1 MKQEKPHKFDIGEG
15 YGIWEMDGETHRS
28 FPDVFYR
35 AKPGDSAGKYTI
47 GDMAIMNQPTT
58 KKRFGMFVIANVE
71 SGDFGGTGLKYKL
84 TVHPYGTPEEISG
97 PKPADPIQQADNS
110 KEKEPKMNTA
120 SGGRC
125 RFTDE
130 DGFCTNENMQGG
142 GFRCFGA
149 GCECREPIRGP
160 KPAAPIQQADNN
172 KEKEP
177 KMKRPTYKMQRI
189 KLADCKP
196 HADAEAYSASTEDRA
211 ALGNSI
217 EETGVL
223 SPIAVVPDEDGKR
236 TTASNDAEPQKWFVI
251 DGIGRMNALIA
262 AGETETD
269 AQVFDLGDLS
279 VAEFVVCKNAMMRKV
294 TTGTRVM
301 AYLKCHER
309 EVLAAAK
316 EENIRSRMGSKWRNG
331 WKAAVSC
338 ETAASDK
345 GWSAKEIAERIGVS
359 KNDVLAGIEL
369 LKEVS
374 GVDGALG
381 DRALPAVGADHRAA
395 RPTYEQMD
403 LFETMD
409 SVMHGETPIRRWKA
423 AASGKVS
430 KVGGKAAADYTSI
443 AIRIVKSLPGM
454 WQNWQTVPMD
464 TRGLIIEEFRKALEW
479 LPEDF
484 RAVLED
490 WFGGSPG
497 TARPTKGKRR

>member
-1 MKQEKPHKFDIGEG
+1 MEKPHKFDIGEG
-15 YGIWEMDGETHRS
+15 YGIWEEPGRGIMRS

-47 GDMAIMNQPTT
+47 GDMAVMNQPTT

-97 PKPADPIQQADNS
+97 PKPAAPIQQADNS
-110 KEKEPKMNTA
+110 K
-120 SGGRC
+120 
-125 RFTDE
+125 
-130 DGFCTNENMQGG
+130 
-142 GFRCFGA
+142 
-149 GCECREPIRGP
+149 
-160 KPAAPIQQADNN
+160 
-172 KEKEP
+172 KEP

-223 SPIAVVPDEDGKR
+223 SPIAVVPDEDGSPG
-236 TTASNDAEPQKWFVI
+236 TARPTWFVI

-309 EVLAAAK
+309 EVLAAADPK
-316 EENIRSRMGSKWRNG
+316 NYNLRASSFQPKRG
-331 WKAAVSC
+331 AVSR
-338 ETAASDK
+338 ETAPEK
-345 GWSAKEIAERIGVS
+345 GWSAKEIAGRIGVS
-359 KNDVLAGIEL
+359 KQDVLAGIEL

-374 GVDGALG
+374 GETESVQQQGKYVQL
-381 DRALPAVGADHRAA
+381 
-395 RPTYEQMD
+395 D

-430 KVGGKAAADYTSI
+430 KVGGKAAADYVGIGARTM
-443 AIRIVKSLPGM
+443 VSLVGLFE
-454 WQNWQTVPMD
+454 NWQTVPMES
-464 TRGLIIEEFRKALEW
+464 RGPIVERFKLALEAA
-479 LPEDF
+479 PEDF
-484 RAVLED
+484 RAVIKD
-490 WFGGSPG
+490 WILLTEATLPG
-497 TARPTKGKRR
+497 KGKGKRR

>member
-35 AKPGDSAGKYTI
+35 AKPGDSAGKYMI

-97 PKPADPIQQADNS
+97 PKPAAPIKQADNS
-110 KEKEPKMNTA
+110 KKEPKMNNA

-130 DGFCTNENMQGG
+130 DGFCTNEDMQGG

-160 KPAAPIQQADNN
+160 KPAAPIQQADNS

-177 KMKRPTYKMQRI
+177 KMKRPTYKMQKI

-217 EETGVL
+217 GETGVL
-223 SPIAVVPDEDGKR
+223 SPIAVIPDEDAG
-236 TTASNDAEPQKWFVI
+236 AEARQPKWYVI

-262 AGETETD
+262 AGETETE

-309 EVLAAAK
+309 EVLAAAT
-316 EENIRSRMGSKWRNG
+316 EERIRSRMGSKWRNG
-331 WKAAVSC
+331 WKAAVSR

-345 GWSAKEIAERIGVS
+345 GWNAKEIAERIGVS

-369 LKEVS
+369 LKATAEA
-374 GVDGALG
+374 GEDGE
-381 DRALPAVGADHRAA
+381 DDSKRTTA
-395 RPTYEQMD
+395 RYEQGD

-409 SVMHGETPIRRWKA
+409 AVLRGETPIRRWKA
-423 AASGKVS
+423 AACGKVS
-430 KVGGKAAADYTSI
+430 KVGGKAAADYEGI
-443 AIRIVKSLPGM
+443 AIRTVKSWRGV
-454 WQNWQTVPMD
+454 WENWQTVPMEL
-464 TRGLIIEEFRKALEW
+464 RGPIIAEFRLALKV

-484 RAVLED
+484 RAVIEEEL
-490 WFGGSPG
+490 GGRDG
-497 TARPTKGKRR
+497 ARPSRGKRR

>member
-1 MKQEKPHKFDIGEG
+1 
-15 YGIWEMDGETHRS
+15 
-28 FPDVFYR
+28 
-35 AKPGDSAGKYTI
+35 
-47 GDMAIMNQPTT
+47 
-58 KKRFGMFVIANVE
+58 
-71 SGDFGGTGLKYKL
+71 
-84 TVHPYGTPEEISG
+84 
-97 PKPADPIQQADNS
+97 
-110 KEKEPKMNTA
+110 
-120 SGGRC
+120 
-125 RFTDE
+125 
-130 DGFCTNENMQGG
+130 
-142 GFRCFGA
+142 
-149 GCECREPIRGP
+149 
-160 KPAAPIQQADNN
+160 
-172 KEKEP
+172 
-177 KMKRPTYKMQRI
+177 MKRPTYKMQRI

-223 SPIAVVPDEDGKR
+223 SPIAVVPDEDSKR

-309 EVLAAAK
+309 EVLAAADPEKYQGRK
-316 EENIRSRMGSKWRNG
+316 ESKWRN
-331 WKAAVSC
+331 KVAAVSR
-338 ETAASDK
+338 ETAADEK
-345 GWSAKEIAERIGVS
+345 GWGAKEIAERIGVS

-374 GVDGALG
+374 GETESVQQQGKYVQL
-381 DRALPAVGADHRAA
+381 
-395 RPTYEQMD
+395 D

-430 KVGGKAAADYTSI
+430 KVGGKAAADYVGIGARTM
-443 AIRIVKSLPGM
+443 VSLIGLFE
-454 WQNWQTVPMD
+454 NWQTVPMES
-464 TRGLIIEEFRKALEW
+464 RGPIVERFKLALEAA
-479 LPEDF
+479 PEDF

-490 WFGGSPG
+490 VVGSHAEAQRGRERRGKFRKG
-497 TARPTKGKRR
+497 TRW

>member
-1 MKQEKPHKFDIGEG
+1 MGKPQEKPHKFDIGEG

-28 FPDVFYR
+28 FPEEFFR
-35 AKPGDSAGKYTI
+35 AKSGDSAGQYKI
-47 GDMAIMNQPTT
+47 GDLAVMNQPST

-71 SGDFGGTGLKYKL
+71 TGDFGGTGLKYKL
-84 TVHPYGTPEEISG
+84 TVHPYHTPEEISG
-97 PKPADPIQQADNS
+97 LKSAAQIQQADNS
-110 KEKEPKMNTA
+110 KKEPN
-120 SGGRC
+120 
-125 RFTDE
+125 
-130 DGFCTNENMQGG
+130 
-142 GFRCFGA
+142 
-149 GCECREPIRGP
+149 
-160 KPAAPIQQADNN
+160 
-172 KEKEP
+172 
-177 KMKRPTYKMQRI
+177 MKRPTYKMMKI

-196 HADAEAYSASTEDRA
+196 HADAEAYSASSEDRA

-217 EETGVL
+217 GEAGVL
-223 SPIAVVPDEDGKR
+223 SPIAVVPDEDSKR

-309 EVLAAAK
+309 EVLAAADPEK
-316 EENIRSRMGSKWRNG
+316 YQQRPGNG
-331 WKAAVSC
+331 ANFNPKHHAVSRD
-338 ETAASDK
+338 TAWDK
-345 GWSAKEIAERIGVS
+345 GWSAKAIAERIGVS
-359 KNDVLAGIEL
+359 NKDVLAGIEL

-374 GVDGALG
+374 GETESVQQQGKYVQL
-381 DRALPAVGADHRAA
+381 
-395 RPTYEQMD
+395 D

-430 KVGGKAAADYTSI
+430 KVGGKAAADYVGIGARTM
-443 AIRIVKSLPGM
+443 VSLVGLFE
-454 WQNWQTVPMD
+454 NWQTVPMES
-464 TRGLIIEEFRKALEW
+464 RGPIVERFKLALEAA
-479 LPEDF
+479 PEDF

-490 WFGGSPG
+490 VVGSHAEAQRGREHRGKFRKG
-497 TARPTKGKRR
+497 TRW

>member
-1 MKQEKPHKFDIGEG
+1 MEKPHKFDIGEG

-35 AKPGDSAGKYTI
+35 AKSGDSAGKYTI
-47 GDMAIMNQPTT
+47 GDLAILAQPTT

-97 PKPADPIQQADNS
+97 PKS
-110 KEKEPKMNTA
+110 
-120 SGGRC
+120 
-125 RFTDE
+125 
-130 DGFCTNENMQGG
+130 
-142 GFRCFGA
+142 
-149 GCECREPIRGP
+149 
-160 KPAAPIQQADNN
+160 AAPIQQADNN

-217 EETGVL
+217 GETGVL
-223 SPIAVVPDEDGKR
+223 SPIAVVPDADGR
-236 TTASNDAEPQKWFVI
+236 GWFVI

-279 VAEFVVCKNAMMRKV
+279 VAEFVVSKNAMMRKV

-309 EVLAAAK
+309 EVLAAADPK
-316 EENIRSRMGSKWRNG
+316 AYNARQFTRKGKAFMG
-331 WKAAVSC
+331 AVSR
-338 ETAASDK
+338 ETAPDK
-345 GWSAKEIAERIGVS
+345 GWSAKEIAGRIGVS
-359 KNDVLAGIEL
+359 KQDVLAGIEL
-369 LKEVS
+369 LKET
-374 GVDGALG
+374 
-381 DRALPAVGADHRAA
+381 VGANGSPGTA
-395 RPTYEQMD
+395 RPTYEQLD

-423 AASGKVS
+423 AASGKVN
-430 KVGGKAAADYTSI
+430 KTGGKAAADYVGIGARTM
-443 AIRIVKSLPGM
+443 ASLMGLFE
-454 WQNWQTVPMD
+454 NWQTVPMES
-464 TRGLIIEEFRKALEW
+464 RGPIIERFRAALAV

-484 RAVLED
+484 RAVIAAELGLA
-490 WFGGSPG
+490 GG
-497 TARPTKGKRR
+497 RR

>member
-1 MKQEKPHKFDIGEG
+1 MEKPHKFDIGEG

-97 PKPADPIQQADNS
+97 PKPAAPIQQADNS
-110 KEKEPKMNTA
+110 
-120 SGGRC
+120 
-125 RFTDE
+125 
-130 DGFCTNENMQGG
+130 
-142 GFRCFGA
+142 
-149 GCECREPIRGP
+149 
-160 KPAAPIQQADNN
+160 

-223 SPIAVVPDEDGKR
+223 SPIAVVPDEDSKR

-309 EVLAAAK
+309 EVLAAADPK
-316 EENIRSRMGSKWRNG
+316 AYKLRDSSFKPKRGTVSR
-331 WKAAVSC
+331 
-338 ETAASDK
+338 ETVPDK

-374 GVDGALG
+374 GEAESVQQQGKYVQL
-381 DRALPAVGADHRAA
+381 
-395 RPTYEQMD
+395 D

-430 KVGGKAAADYTSI
+430 KVGGKAAADYVGIGARTM
-443 AIRIVKSLPGM
+443 VSLVGLFE
-454 WQNWQTVPMD
+454 NWQTVPMES
-464 TRGLIIEEFRKALEW
+464 RGPIVERFKLALEAA
-479 LPEDF
+479 PEDF

-490 WFGGSPG
+490 VVESHAEAQRGRERRVKFRKG
-497 TARPTKGKRR
+497 TRW

>member
-1 MKQEKPHKFDIGEG
+1 MEKPHKFDIGEG

-47 GDMAIMNQPTT
+47 GDMAVMNQPTT

-97 PKPADPIQQADNS
+97 PKPAAPIQQADNS
-110 KEKEPKMNTA
+110 
-120 SGGRC
+120 
-125 RFTDE
+125 
-130 DGFCTNENMQGG
+130 
-142 GFRCFGA
+142 
-149 GCECREPIRGP
+149 
-160 KPAAPIQQADNN
+160 

-223 SPIAVVPDEDGKR
+223 SPIAVVPDEGNGECCQCGNVANSK
-236 TTASNDAEPQKWFVI
+236 SNGQLGTGNIGNGNTGNNQKWFVI

-309 EVLAAAK
+309 EVLAAADPEK
-316 EENIRSRMGSKWRNG
+316 YQQRPGNGANFKSKHH
-331 WKAAVSC
+331 AVSR
-338 ETAASDK
+338 ETAWDK
-345 GWSAKEIAERIGVS
+345 GWSAKEIAGRIGVS
-359 KNDVLAGIEL
+359 KQDVLAGIEL

-374 GVDGALG
+374 GETESVQQQGKYVQL
-381 DRALPAVGADHRAA
+381 
-395 RPTYEQMD
+395 D

-430 KVGGKAAADYTSI
+430 KVGGKAAADYVGIGARTM
-443 AIRIVKSLPGM
+443 VSLIGLFE
-454 WQNWQTVPMD
+454 NWQTVPMES
-464 TRGLIIEEFRKALEW
+464 RGPIVERFKLALEAA
-479 LPEDF
+479 PEDF

-490 WFGGSPG
+490 VVGSHAEAQRGRERRGKFRKG
-497 TARPTKGKRR
+497 TRW

>member
-1 MKQEKPHKFDIGEG
+1 
-15 YGIWEMDGETHRS
+15 
-28 FPDVFYR
+28 
-35 AKPGDSAGKYTI
+35 
-47 GDMAIMNQPTT
+47 
-58 KKRFGMFVIANVE
+58 
-71 SGDFGGTGLKYKL
+71 
-84 TVHPYGTPEEISG
+84 
-97 PKPADPIQQADNS
+97 
-110 KEKEPKMNTA
+110 
-120 SGGRC
+120 
-125 RFTDE
+125 
-130 DGFCTNENMQGG
+130 
-142 GFRCFGA
+142 
-149 GCECREPIRGP
+149 
-160 KPAAPIQQADNN
+160 
-172 KEKEP
+172 
-177 KMKRPTYKMQRI
+177 MKRPTYKMQRI

-196 HADAEAYSASTEDRA
+196 HADAEAYSASSEDRA

-223 SPIAVVPDEDGKR
+223 SPIAVVPDEDSKR

-309 EVLAAAK
+309 EVLAAADPEK
-316 EENIRSRMGSKWRNG
+316 YSLRGRDAKGRIAKP
-331 WKAAVSC
+331 AVSR
-338 ETAASDK
+338 ETAGDK

-374 GVDGALG
+374 GETESVQQQGKYVQL
-381 DRALPAVGADHRAA
+381 
-395 RPTYEQMD
+395 D

-430 KVGGKAAADYTSI
+430 KVGGKAAADYVGIGARTM
-443 AIRIVKSLPGM
+443 VSLIGLFE
-454 WQNWQTVPMD
+454 NWQTVPMES
-464 TRGLIIEEFRKALEW
+464 RGPIVERFKLALEAA
-479 LPEDF
+479 PEDF

-490 WFGGSPG
+490 VVGSHAEAQRGRERRGKFRKG
-497 TARPTKGKRR
+497 TRW

>member
-1 MKQEKPHKFDIGEG
+1 MGCFRADKDGNCSWSGKPCRRCASYLAATD
-15 YGIWEMDGETHRS
+15 YD
-28 FPDVFYR
+28 
-35 AKPGDSAGKYTI
+35 
-47 GDMAIMNQPTT
+47 
-58 KKRFGMFVIANVE
+58 
-71 SGDFGGTGLKYKL
+71 KL
-84 TVHPYGTPEEISG
+84 V
-97 PKPADPIQQADNS
+97 QQADNS
-110 KEKEPKMNTA
+110 KEKEPKMNNA

-142 GFRCFGA
+142 GFRCLGA

-160 KPAAPIQQADNN
+160 KPAAPIQQADNS

-196 HADAEAYSASTEDRA
+196 HADAEAYSASSEDRA

-223 SPIAVVPDEDGKR
+223 SPIAVVPDEDGSPG
-236 TTASNDAEPQKWFVI
+236 TARPTWFVI

-374 GVDGALG
+374 GETESVQQQGKYVQL
-381 DRALPAVGADHRAA
+381 
-395 RPTYEQMD
+395 D

-430 KVGGKAAADYTSI
+430 KVGGKAAADYVGIGARTM
-443 AIRIVKSLPGM
+443 VSLIGLFE
-454 WQNWQTVPMD
+454 NWQTVPMES
-464 TRGLIIEEFRKALEW
+464 RGPIVERFKLALEAA
-479 LPEDF
+479 PEDF
-484 RAVLED
+484 RAVIKD
-490 WFGGSPG
+490 WMLLTEATLPG
-497 TARPTKGKRR
+497 KGKGKRR

>member
-1 MKQEKPHKFDIGEG
+1 MEKPHKFDIGEG
-15 YGIWEMDGETHRS
+15 YGIWEEPGRGIMRS

-47 GDMAIMNQPTT
+47 GDMAVMNQPTT

-71 SGDFGGTGLKYKL
+71 TGDFGGTGLKYKL

-97 PKPADPIQQADNS
+97 PKPAAPIQQADNS
-110 KEKEPKMNTA
+110 
-120 SGGRC
+120 
-125 RFTDE
+125 
-130 DGFCTNENMQGG
+130 
-142 GFRCFGA
+142 
-149 GCECREPIRGP
+149 
-160 KPAAPIQQADNN
+160 

-196 HADAEAYSASTEDRA
+196 HADAEAYSASSEDRA

-236 TTASNDAEPQKWFVI
+236 TTASNNAEPQKWFVI

-374 GVDGALG
+374 GETESVQQQGKYVQL
-381 DRALPAVGADHRAA
+381 
-395 RPTYEQMD
+395 D

-430 KVGGKAAADYTSI
+430 KVGGKAAADYVGIGARTM
-443 AIRIVKSLPGM
+443 VSLIGLFE
-454 WQNWQTVPMD
+454 NWQTVPMES
-464 TRGLIIEEFRKALEW
+464 RGPIVERFKLALEAA
-479 LPEDF
+479 PEDF

-490 WFGGSPG
+490 VVGSHAEAQRGRERRGKFRKG
-497 TARPTKGKRR
+497 TRW

>member
-15 YGIWEMDGETHRS
+15 YGIWEEPGRGIMRS

-71 SGDFGGTGLKYKL
+71 TGDFGGTGLKYKL

-97 PKPADPIQQADNS
+97 PKPAAPIQQADNS
-110 KEKEPKMNTA
+110 K
-120 SGGRC
+120 
-125 RFTDE
+125 
-130 DGFCTNENMQGG
+130 
-142 GFRCFGA
+142 
-149 GCECREPIRGP
+149 
-160 KPAAPIQQADNN
+160 
-172 KEKEP
+172 KEP

-223 SPIAVVPDEDGKR
+223 SPIAVVPDEDSKR

-309 EVLAAAK
+309 EVLAAADPEK
-316 EENIRSRMGSKWRNG
+316 YQQRPGNG
-331 WKAAVSC
+331 ANFKPKRHAVSR
-338 ETAASDK
+338 ETALDK
-345 GWSAKEIAERIGVS
+345 GWSAKEIAGRIGVS
-359 KNDVLAGIEL
+359 KQDVLAGIEL

-374 GVDGALG
+374 GETESVQQQGKYVQL
-381 DRALPAVGADHRAA
+381 
-395 RPTYEQMD
+395 D

-430 KVGGKAAADYTSI
+430 KVGGKAAADYVGIGARTM
-443 AIRIVKSLPGM
+443 VSLIGLFE
-454 WQNWQTVPMD
+454 NWQTVPMES
-464 TRGLIIEEFRKALEW
+464 RGPIVERFKLALEAA
-479 LPEDF
+479 PEDF
-484 RAVLED
+484 RAVLEQHVAEHSSAIKS
-490 WFGGSPG
+490 G
-497 TARPTKGKRR
+497 KGKRR

>member
-1 MKQEKPHKFDIGEG
+1 MTQEKPHKFDIGEG

-84 TVHPYGTPEEISG
+84 TVHPYGTPEMISG
-97 PKPADPIQQADNS
+97 L
-110 KEKEPKMNTA
+110 
-120 SGGRC
+120 
-125 RFTDE
+125 
-130 DGFCTNENMQGG
+130 
-142 GFRCFGA
+142 
-149 GCECREPIRGP
+149 
-160 KPAAPIQQADNN
+160 KPAAPIQQADNS

-196 HADAEAYSASTEDRA
+196 HADAEAYSASSEDRA
-211 ALGNSI
+211 ALGNSL

-223 SPIAVVPDEDGKR
+223 SPIAVVPDEDSKR

-309 EVLAAAK
+309 EVLAAADPEK
-316 EENIRSRMGSKWRNG
+316 YQQRPGNGANFKSKHH
-331 WKAAVSC
+331 AVSR
-338 ETAASDK
+338 ETAWDK
-345 GWSAKEIAERIGVS
+345 GWSAKEIAGRIGVS
-359 KNDVLAGIEL
+359 KQDVLAGIEL

-374 GVDGALG
+374 GETESVQQQGKYVQL
-381 DRALPAVGADHRAA
+381 
-395 RPTYEQMD
+395 D

-430 KVGGKAAADYTSI
+430 KVGGKAAADYVGIGARTM
-443 AIRIVKSLPGM
+443 VSLVGLFE
-454 WQNWQTVPMD
+454 NWQTVPMES
-464 TRGLIIEEFRKALEW
+464 RGPIVERFKLALEAA
-479 LPEDF
+479 PEDF
-484 RAVLED
+484 RAVIKD
-490 WFGGSPG
+490 WMLLTEATLPG
-497 TARPTKGKRR
+497 KGKGKRR

>member
-35 AKPGDSAGKYTI
+35 AKPGDSAGAYKI

-84 TVHPYGTPEEISG
+84 TVHPYHTPEEISG
-97 PKPADPIQQADNS
+97 PKPA
-110 KEKEPKMNTA
+110 
-120 SGGRC
+120 
-125 RFTDE
+125 
-130 DGFCTNENMQGG
+130 
-142 GFRCFGA
+142 
-149 GCECREPIRGP
+149 
-160 KPAAPIQQADNN
+160 APIQQAYNS
-172 KEKEP
+172 KEEGP

-223 SPIAVVPDEDGKR
+223 SPIAVVPDEDSKR

-309 EVLAAAK
+309 EVLAAADPK
-316 EENIRSRMGSKWRNG
+316 TYNTRQFARKGKAFMG
-331 WKAAVSC
+331 AVSR
-338 ETAASDK
+338 ETASEK

-374 GVDGALG
+374 GETESVQQQGKYVQL
-381 DRALPAVGADHRAA
+381 
-395 RPTYEQMD
+395 D

-430 KVGGKAAADYTSI
+430 KVGGKAAADYVGIGARTM
-443 AIRIVKSLPGM
+443 VSLIGLFE
-454 WQNWQTVPMD
+454 NWQTVPMES
-464 TRGLIIEEFRKALEW
+464 RGPIVERFKLALEAA
-479 LPEDF
+479 PEDF

-490 WFGGSPG
+490 VVGSHAEAQRGRERRGKFRKG
-497 TARPTKGKRR
+497 TRW

>member
-1 MKQEKPHKFDIGEG
+1 MGCFRADKDGNCSWSGKPCRRCASYLAATD
-15 YGIWEMDGETHRS
+15 YD
-28 FPDVFYR
+28 
-35 AKPGDSAGKYTI
+35 
-47 GDMAIMNQPTT
+47 
-58 KKRFGMFVIANVE
+58 
-71 SGDFGGTGLKYKL
+71 KL
-84 TVHPYGTPEEISG
+84 V
-97 PKPADPIQQADNS
+97 QQADNS
-110 KEKEPKMNTA
+110 KEKESKMNTA

-142 GFRCFGA
+142 GFRC
-149 GCECREPIRGP
+149 GP
-160 KPAAPIQQADNN
+160 KPAAPIQQADNS

-223 SPIAVVPDEDGKR
+223 SPIAVVPDEDSKR

-309 EVLAAAK
+309 EVLAAADPEK
-316 EENIRSRMGSKWRNG
+316 YQQRPGNG
-331 WKAAVSC
+331 ANFKPKRHAVSR
-338 ETAASDK
+338 ETALDK

-374 GVDGALG
+374 G
-381 DRALPAVGADHRAA
+381 
-395 RPTYEQMD
+395 
-403 LFETMD
+403 ETE
-409 SVMHGETPIRRWKA
+409 SVQQQGW
-423 AASGKVS
+423 
-430 KVGGKAAADYTSI
+430 
-443 AIRIVKSLPGM
+443 
-454 WQNWQTVPMD
+454 
-464 TRGLIIEEFRKALEW
+464 TR
-479 LPEDF
+479 
-484 RAVLED
+484 
-490 WFGGSPG
+490 
-497 TARPTKGKRR
+497 

>member
-1 MKQEKPHKFDIGEG
+1 MEKPHKFDIGEG
-15 YGIWEMDGETHRS
+15 YGIWEEPGRGIMRS

-97 PKPADPIQQADNS
+97 PKPAAPIQQADNS
-110 KEKEPKMNTA
+110 
-120 SGGRC
+120 
-125 RFTDE
+125 
-130 DGFCTNENMQGG
+130 
-142 GFRCFGA
+142 
-149 GCECREPIRGP
+149 
-160 KPAAPIQQADNN
+160 

-196 HADAEAYSASTEDRA
+196 HADAEAYSASSEDRA

-223 SPIAVVPDEDGKR
+223 SPIAVVPDEDSKR

-262 AGETETD
+262 AGETETE

-309 EVLAAAK
+309 EVLAAADPK
-316 EENIRSRMGSKWRNG
+316 FGKVRATSFQPKYGKVSR
-331 WKAAVSC
+331 
-338 ETAASDK
+338 ETLPDK

-374 GVDGALG
+374 GETESVQQQGKYVQL
-381 DRALPAVGADHRAA
+381 
-395 RPTYEQMD
+395 D

-430 KVGGKAAADYTSI
+430 KVGGKAAADYVGIGARTM
-443 AIRIVKSLPGM
+443 VSLIGLFE
-454 WQNWQTVPMD
+454 NWQTVPMES
-464 TRGLIIEEFRKALEW
+464 RGPIVERFKLALEAA
-479 LPEDF
+479 PEDF

-490 WFGGSPG
+490 VVGSHAEAQRGRERRGKFRKG
-497 TARPTKGKRR
+497 TRW

>member
-1 MKQEKPHKFDIGEG
+1 MEKSQEKPHKFDIGEG
-15 YGIWEMDGETHRS
+15 YGIWTDLDGITHRS

-35 AKPGDSAGKYTI
+35 AKPGDSAGAYKI
-47 GDMAIMNQPTT
+47 GDLAIMNQPTT

-97 PKPADPIQQADNS
+97 LKPAAPIQQADNS
-110 KEKEPKMNTA
+110 KEKESKMNTA

-160 KPAAPIQQADNN
+160 KPAAPIQQADNS
-172 KEKEP
+172 KKKEP
-177 KMKRPTYKMQRI
+177 KMKRPTYKMQKI

-223 SPIAVVPDEDGKR
+223 SPIAVVPDEDSKR
-236 TTASNDAEPQKWFVI
+236 TTASSDAEPQKWFVI

-262 AGETETD
+262 AGETETE

-309 EVLAAAK
+309 EVLAAADPAHYSLRGRDAK
-316 EENIRSRMGSKWRNG
+316 GRIAKP
-331 WKAAVSC
+331 AVSH
-338 ETAASDK
+338 ETAGDK
-345 GWSAKEIAERIGVS
+345 GWSAKDIAGRIGVS
-359 KNDVLAGIEL
+359 KQDVLAGIEL

-374 GVDGALG
+374 GENGG
-381 DRALPAVGADHRAA
+381 SPGTA

-423 AASGKVS
+423 AACGKVS
-430 KVGGKAAADYTSI
+430 KVGGKAAADYEVIGFRTM
-443 AIRIVKSLPGM
+443 KSLAGV
-454 WQNWQTVPMD
+454 WENWQTIPMD
-464 TRGLIIEEFRKALEW
+464 SRGLILEE
-479 LPEDF
+479 
-484 RAVLED
+484 
-490 WFGGSPG
+490 
-497 TARPTKGKRR
+497 

>member
-1 MKQEKPHKFDIGEG
+1 MDKTQEKPHKFDIGEG
-15 YGIWEMDGETHRS
+15 YGIWTDLDGITHRS

-35 AKPGDSAGKYTI
+35 AKPGDSAGAYKI
-47 GDMAIMNQPTT
+47 GDLAVMNQPTT

-97 PKPADPIQQADNS
+97 PKPAAPIQQADNS
-110 KEKEPKMNTA
+110 
-120 SGGRC
+120 
-125 RFTDE
+125 
-130 DGFCTNENMQGG
+130 
-142 GFRCFGA
+142 
-149 GCECREPIRGP
+149 
-160 KPAAPIQQADNN
+160 

-223 SPIAVVPDEDGKR
+223 SPIAVVPDEDSKR

-309 EVLAAAK
+309 EVLAAADPEK
-316 EENIRSRMGSKWRNG
+316 YQQRPGNG
-331 WKAAVSC
+331 VNFQPKRHAVSR
-338 ETAASDK
+338 ETAWDK

-374 GVDGALG
+374 GETESVQQQGKYVQL
-381 DRALPAVGADHRAA
+381 
-395 RPTYEQMD
+395 D

-430 KVGGKAAADYTSI
+430 KVGGKAAADYVGIGARTM
-443 AIRIVKSLPGM
+443 VSLIGLFE
-454 WQNWQTVPMD
+454 NWQTVPMES
-464 TRGLIIEEFRKALEW
+464 RGPIVERFKLALEAA
-479 LPEDF
+479 PEDF

-490 WFGGSPG
+490 VVGSHAEAQRGRERRGKFRKG
-497 TARPTKGKRR
+497 TRW

>member
-1 MKQEKPHKFDIGEG
+1 MENPHKFDIGEG
-15 YGIWEMDGETHRS
+15 YGIWTDLDGITHRS

-47 GDMAIMNQPTT
+47 GDMAVMNQPTT

-71 SGDFGGTGLKYKL
+71 TGDFGGTGLKYKL

-97 PKPADPIQQADNS
+97 PKPAAPIQQADNS
-110 KEKEPKMNTA
+110 
-120 SGGRC
+120 
-125 RFTDE
+125 
-130 DGFCTNENMQGG
+130 
-142 GFRCFGA
+142 
-149 GCECREPIRGP
+149 
-160 KPAAPIQQADNN
+160 

-223 SPIAVVPDEDGKR
+223 SPIAVVPDEDGSPG
-236 TTASNDAEPQKWFVI
+236 TARPTWFVI

-262 AGETETD
+262 AGETETE

-309 EVLAAAK
+309 EVLAAADPK
-316 EENIRSRMGSKWRNG
+316 FGKVRATSFQPKYGKVSR
-331 WKAAVSC
+331 
-338 ETAASDK
+338 ETLPDK

-374 GVDGALG
+374 GETESVQQQGKYVQL
-381 DRALPAVGADHRAA
+381 
-395 RPTYEQMD
+395 D

-430 KVGGKAAADYTSI
+430 KVGGKAAADYVGIGARTM
-443 AIRIVKSLPGM
+443 VSLIGLFE
-454 WQNWQTVPMD
+454 NWQTVPMES
-464 TRGLIIEEFRKALEW
+464 RGPIVERFKLALEAA
-479 LPEDF
+479 PEDF

-490 WFGGSPG
+490 VVGSHAEAQRGRERRGKFRKG
-497 TARPTKGKRR
+497 TRW

>member
-1 MKQEKPHKFDIGEG
+1 MGCFRADKDGNCSWSGKPCRRCASYLAATD
-15 YGIWEMDGETHRS
+15 YD
-28 FPDVFYR
+28 
-35 AKPGDSAGKYTI
+35 
-47 GDMAIMNQPTT
+47 
-58 KKRFGMFVIANVE
+58 
-71 SGDFGGTGLKYKL
+71 KL
-84 TVHPYGTPEEISG
+84 V
-97 PKPADPIQQADNS
+97 QQADNS

-160 KPAAPIQQADNN
+160 KPAAPIQQADNS

-223 SPIAVVPDEDGKR
+223 SPIAVVPDEDSKR

-262 AGETETD
+262 AGETETE

-309 EVLAAAK
+309 EVLAA
-316 EENIRSRMGSKWRNG
+316 SDP
-331 WKAAVSC
+331 KAY
-338 ETAASDK
+338 
-345 GWSAKEIAERIGVS
+345 
-359 KNDVLAGIEL
+359 N
-369 LKEVS
+369 
-374 GVDGALG
+374 
-381 DRALPAVGADHRAA
+381 A
-395 RPTYEQMD
+395 RQ
-403 LFETMD
+403 F
-409 SVMHGETPIRRWKA
+409 
-423 AASGKVS
+423 
-430 KVGGKAAADYTSI
+430 
-443 AIRIVKSLPGM
+443 
-454 WQNWQTVPMD
+454 
-464 TRGLIIEEFRKALEW
+464 TR
-479 LPEDF
+479 
-484 RAVLED
+484 
-490 WFGGSPG
+490 
-497 TARPTKGKRR
+497 